1 MTISTAGLLHDA
13 IQKLNGPI
21 FVFGASGFIGAN
33 LFEQLF
39 KARQQTGLTDVFA
52 LTHDATKAWRLKLL
66 DVPAENIVHCDI
78 TSNASVQEVIER
90 YKPKTIFNL
99 AAYGAY
105 SKQKNVNLTYETNVL
120 GTVNILENCTPD
132 MVYIHAGSSS
142 EYGFN
147 CTAPKET
154 DPVEPNS
161 HYAVSKVSGAYVL
174 DYYAKLHNLNTLN
187 LRLYSIYGGW
197 EEPDRL
203 IPRLVEEARKGQ
215 LPPLV
220 SPDISRDFVYIDDC
234 VSAFVQAA
242 LAVKSG
248 ISGRSYNIATGR
260 KTTMRDLV
268 EVARQTFGIETEP
281 VWGSMNNRNWDLA
294 DWYGDPTAAE
304 ADLGWKATTTL
315 ADGLRKTAEWQL
327 AANYE
332 DRVLPA
338 FKTPTLNP
346 VITPI
351 IACYKDAQ
359 AIPYMYE
366 RLVKTFN
373 EMKVRYEII
382 FVNDNSP
389 DNTDEVLE
397 QICTRDPN
405 VIAIKH
411 SRNFGSQ
418 AAFLS
423 GMEISTGDAVVLMD
437 GDLQDP
443 PEVIPKFFE
452 KWQQGYDVVYGTRV
466 QREMKPWLHFFY
478 KTFYRIFKNLSYIN
492 IPTDAGDFSIID
504 RKVVR
509 ELVNLPE
516 TEQFLRGLRAWVGFK
531 QTGVDYVRPER
542 MFGVSTNNWRKNIA
556 WARKAIFSFSFVP
569 LELMVYS
576 GFALTG
582 LSILGILWQIV
593 SRLTNFDPRTPYG
606 ISTVIILIMFF
617 GGINLLGISFLGEY
631 ISKIFE
637 ETKKRPKFIRTRVQK
652 GQKVYKTSAEIGT
665 LVQQRR
671 SK

>member
-1 MTISTAGLLHDA
+1 MNSSTPNLLPSD
-13 IQKLNGPI
+13 ITRLNGPI
-21 FVFGASGFIGAN
+21 VVFGASGFIGAN

-39 KARQQTGLTDVFA
+39 RVRQTAGTSDVYA

-78 TSNASVQEVIER
+78 LSNTSVQDVFSRI
-90 YKPKTIFNL
+90 KPKTVFNL

-105 SKQKNVNLTYETNVL
+105 SKQKNVGLTYETNVL

-147 CTAPKET
+147 CTAPKES

-161 HYAVSKVSGAYVL
+161 HYAVSKVSAAYTL
-174 DYYAKLHNLNTLN
+174 DYYAKVHQLNTLN

-220 SPDISRDFVYIDDC
+220 SPDISRDFVYVDDC
-234 VSAFVQAA
+234 VNAFVQAA
-242 LAVKSG
+242 LRVNPA
-248 ISGRSYNIATGR
+248 IRGRSYNIATGI
-260 KTTMRDLV
+260 KTTMRELV
-268 EVARQTFGIETEP
+268 DVTRQAFGLTQEP
-281 VWGSMNNRNWDLA
+281 VWGSMTNRNWDLS

-304 ADLGWKATTTL
+304 ADLGWKATTSL
-315 ADGLRKTAEWQL
+315 SDGLRQTATWQM
-327 AANYE
+327 ANQYE
-332 DRVLPA
+332 DRVIPA
-338 FKTPTLNP
+338 FQTPTLNP
-346 VITPI
+346 VISPI

-373 EMKVRYEII
+373 ELKVRYEII

-389 DNTDEVLE
+389 DNTDEVLNE
-397 QICTRDPN
+397 ICAKDPN

-418 AAFLS
+418 SAFLS
-423 GMEISTGDAVVLMD
+423 GMEIATGDAVVLMD

-443 PEVIPKFFE
+443 PEVIPQFYE
-452 KWQQGYDVVYGTRV
+452 KWQQGFDVVYGVRV
-466 QREMKPWLHFFY
+466 QREMPPHVHFFY
-478 KTFYRIFKNLSYIN
+478 KQFYRLFKKTAYIN
-492 IPTDAGDFSIID
+492 IPVDAGDFSIID

-516 TEQFLRGLRAWVGFK
+516 TEQFLRGLRAWVGFN

-542 MFGVSTNNWRKNIA
+542 MFGVSTNNWTKNIW
-556 WARKAIFSFSFVP
+556 WAKKAIFSFSFAP
-569 LELMVYS
+569 LELMTYG
-576 GFALTG
+576 GFILTS
-582 LSILGILWQIV
+582 LSFIAAIIQIIGRFIYPDIPHGIPTIIVLIL
-593 SRLTNFDPRTPYG
+593 
-606 ISTVIILIMFF
+606 FF

-637 ETKKRPKFIRTRVQK
+637 ETKKRPKFIRTMVRK
-652 GQKVYKTSAEIGT
+652 GGQVYKTAAEIST
-665 LVQQRR
+665 LVEQRR

>member
-1 MTISTAGLLHDA
+1 MLPEKIRQLS
-13 IQKLNGPI
+13 GPI
-21 FVFGASGFIGAN
+21 VVFGASGFIGAN

-39 KARQQTGLTDVFA
+39 RVRRDVFA

-66 DVPAENIVHCDI
+66 DVPAENVVHCDI
-78 TSNASVQEVIER
+78 LSDASVRDVFGRIQPRTV
-90 YKPKTIFNL
+90 FNL

-105 SKQKNVNLTYETNVL
+105 SKQKNVGLTYETNVS
-120 GTVNILENCTPD
+120 GTVNILEACSPE
-132 MVYIHAGSSS
+132 MVYVHAGSSS

-147 CTAPKET
+147 CAAPKET
-154 DPVEPNS
+154 DRVEPNS
-161 HYAVSKVSGAYVL
+161 HYAVSKVSAAYVL
-174 DYYAKLHNLNTLN
+174 EYYAKVQQLNTVN

-203 IPRLVEEARKGQ
+203 IPRLVEEARRGS

-220 SPDISRDFVYIDDC
+220 SPDISRDFVYVDDC
-234 VSAFVQAA
+234 VDAFVQAA
-242 LAVKSG
+242 GRVRADNRVR
-248 ISGRSYNIATGR
+248 GRSYNIATGR
-260 KTTMRDLV
+260 KTTMRELV
-268 EVARQTFGIETEP
+268 DVARQVFTVAPEP
-281 VWGSMNNRNWDLA
+281 VWGSMGNRAWDLA
-294 DWYGDPTAAE
+294 DWYGDPTAAQTE
-304 ADLGWKATTTL
+304 LGWTAATSL
-315 ADGLRKTAEWQL
+315 ADGLRQTADWQVNHDY
-327 AANYE
+327 AG
-332 DRVLPA
+332 RVLPA
-338 FKTPTLNP
+338 FQTPTLNP
-346 VITPI
+346 VISPI

-359 AIPYMYE
+359 AIPFMYE

-397 QICTRDPN
+397 AICGNDQN

-418 AAFLS
+418 SAFLS
-423 GMEISTGDAVVLMD
+423 GMEIATGDAVVLMD

-443 PEVIPKFFE
+443 PEVIPRFYE
-452 KWQQGYDVVYGTRV
+452 QWQQGYDVVYGVRV
-466 QREMKPWLHFFY
+466 QREMAPHVHFFY
-478 KTFYRIFKNLSYIN
+478 KQFYRLFRRTAYIN
-492 IPTDAGDFSIID
+492 IPVDAGDFSLID

-509 ELVNLPE
+509 ELVALPE

-542 MFGVSTNNWRKNIA
+542 MFGVSTNNWTKNIW
-556 WARKAIFSFSFVP
+556 WAKKAIFSFSFAP
-569 LELMVYS
+569 LELMTYG
-576 GFALTG
+576 GFVLTF
-582 LSILGILWQIV
+582 LSFVAAIAQIIGRLLYPDIPHGI
-593 SRLTNFDPRTPYG
+593 P
-606 ISTVIILIMFF
+606 TVIVLILFF

-637 ETKKRPKFIRTRVQK
+637 ETKKRPKFIRTRVRK
-652 GQKVYKTSAEIGT
+652 GKQVYNTAAEIST
-665 LVQQRR
+665 LVEQRR

>member
-1 MTISTAGLLHDA
+1 MNQTTTLADSIG
-13 IQKLNGPI
+13 QLNGPI
-21 FVFGASGFIGAN
+21 VIFGASGFIGAN

-39 KARQQTGLTDVFA
+39 RVRKDVFA

-66 DVPAENIVHCDI
+66 DVPAENIIHCDI
-78 TSNASVQEVIER
+78 LSDTSIKDVFGKIHPRTV
-90 YKPKTIFNL
+90 FNL

-105 SKQKNVNLTYETNVL
+105 SKQKNVGLTYETNVL
-120 GTVNILENCTPD
+120 GTVNILENCTES

-161 HYAVSKVSGAYVL
+161 HYAVSKVSAAYTL
-174 DYYAKLHNLNTLN
+174 EYYARLRGLNTLN

-203 IPRLVEEARKGQ
+203 IPRLVEEARQ
-215 LPPLV
+215 HSLPPLV
-220 SPDISRDFVYIDDC
+220 SPDISRDFVYVDDC
-234 VSAFVQAA
+234 VGAFVQAA
-242 LAVKSG
+242 LRVNPA
-248 ISGRSYNIATGR
+248 IRGRSYNIATGQ
-260 KTTMRDLV
+260 KTTMRELV
-268 EVARQTFGIETEP
+268 EAARQAFGVTKEP
-281 VWGSMNNRNWDLA
+281 VWGSMGNRAWDLA
-294 DWYGDPTAAE
+294 DWYGDPAAAE
-304 ADLGWKATTTL
+304 ADLGWKATTSL
-315 ADGLRKTAEWQL
+315 SDGLRQTANWQTSHQ
-327 AANYE
+327 YTE
-332 DRVLPA
+332 RVIPA
-338 FKTPTLNP
+338 FQTPTLNP
-346 VITPI
+346 VISPI

-389 DNTDEVLE
+389 DNTDEVLNE
-397 QICTRDPN
+397 ICAKDPN

-418 AAFLS
+418 SAFLS

-443 PEVIPKFFE
+443 PEIIPKFYE
-452 KWQQGYDVVYGTRV
+452 KWQQGFDVTYGVRV
-466 QREMKPWLHFFY
+466 QREMAPHVHFFY
-478 KTFYRIFKNLSYIN
+478 KQFYRLFRKTAYIN
-492 IPTDAGDFSIID
+492 IPVDAGDFSMID

-516 TEQFLRGLRAWVGFK
+516 TEQFLRGLRAWVGFR

-542 MFGVSTNNWRKNIA
+542 MFGVSTNNWTKNIW
-556 WARKAIFSFSFVP
+556 WAKKAIFSFSFAP
-569 LELMVYS
+569 LELMTYS
-576 GFALTG
+576 GFVLTG
-582 LSILGILWQIV
+582 LSFIAALAQIIGRILNPDIPHGIPTIIV
-593 SRLTNFDPRTPYG
+593 LT
-606 ISTVIILIMFF
+606 LFF
-617 GGINLLGISFLGEY
+617 GGINLLGLSFLGEY

-637 ETKKRPKFIRTRVQK
+637 ETKKRPKFIRTMVRK
-652 GQKVYKTSAEIGT
+652 GRQVYTTSAEINT
-665 LVQQRR
+665 LVQQR
-671 SK
+671 SNK